1 MNYIILA
8 IYRRNTMEKVN
19 LTNLQPCDVLLCR
32 GEGLFSDMI
41 VLLDGGTYSHAALY
55 AGKIDGK
62 HYVIQA
68 TDRGIVCDPIEKI
81 QCETFVDVFRFNK
94 DQHKLGE
101 ENYPYKPIL
110 DVGQGYVDS
119 HVKYAND
126 HLILLA
132 ILAVTRDIPL
142 DSFSKKLLRN
152 ILDHA
157 ADLIFKLLDKGITP
171 MVCSEL
177 VYRCFDEAD
186 NNKKYQLSL
195 FALSLNQL
203 IKSSK
208 EELVETIKVENAL
221 DENVDIELKKSKEK
235 FLEAYNKGKESENSF
250 TNSITDP
257 VASCVSP
264 KDFEDSKDLVKVGR
278 LSFD

>member
-1 MNYIILA
+1 
-8 IYRRNTMEKVN
+8 MEKIN
-19 LTNLQPCDVLLCR
+19 LRNIQPCDVLLCR

-55 AGKIDGK
+55 AGKIDDK

-94 DQHKLGE
+94 DEHKLGE

-110 DVGQGYVDS
+110 DVGQAYVDA

-142 DSFSKKLLRN
+142 DSFSKKLLRDV
-152 ILDHA
+152 LDHA
-157 ADLIFKLLDKGITP
+157 ADLIFKQLDKGVMP

-186 NNKKYQLSL
+186 DNKKYQLSIS
-195 FALSLNQL
+195 ALTLNQL
-203 IKSSK
+203 IKNSK
-208 EELVETIKVENAL
+208 EESIQVCNVENTL
-221 DENVDIELKKSKEK
+221 EQNVDIELKKAKER
-235 FLEAYNKGKESENSF
+235 FLEAYNRVKETENSLID
-250 TNSITDP
+250 SITDP

-264 KDFEDSKDLVKVGR
+264 KDFEDSKDLIKVGR
-278 LSFD
+278 LSFN

>member
-1 MNYIILA
+1 MKEI
-8 IYRRNTMEKVN
+8 N

-68 TDRGIVCDPIEKI
+68 TGRGIVCDPIQKI

-94 DQHKLGE
+94 DEHKLGE

-110 DVGQGYVDS
+110 DVGQAYVES

-126 HLILLA
+126 HLLLLA
-132 ILAVTRDIPL
+132 ILGVTREIPL
-142 DSFSKKLLRN
+142 DSFSKKVLRKV
-152 ILDHA
+152 LDNA
-157 ADLIFKLLDKGITP
+157 TDLIFKLLDKGIRP

-186 NNKKYQLSL
+186 GNEKYQLSISA
-195 FALSLNQL
+195 FTLNEL
-203 IKSSK
+203 IRNSK
-208 EELVETIKVENAL
+208 EELVEISKVDNTL
-221 DENVDIELKKSKEK
+221 DENVDIELKESKER
-235 FLEAYNKGKESENSF
+235 FLEAYRKVKESENLHM
-250 TNSITDP
+250 NSIADP

-264 KDFEDSKDLVKVGR
+264 KDFENSKDLIGVGR